1 MKKEKHVNFMEAT
14 EICQADGAYLV
25 MLKTEQ
31 DVEDLRD
38 FVQGKDISR
47 K

>member
-1 MKKEKHVNFMEAT
+1 MKKEEQINFMEAR

-31 DVEDLRD
+31 DVDDLRD
-38 FVQGKDISR
+38 FVQNKGIDR